1 MALTYATYL
10 KVDELLEL
18 QEPLSNGPEHD
29 ELLFIVIH
37 QVYELWFKQ
46 VLHEVKQAQRL
57 LDADERTRA
66 LGTLKRV
73 LTILKTA
80 VSQVDILETMT
91 PLEFNSF
98 RSRLDSSSGF
108 QSVQFRELE
117 MRLGYR
123 SLARAHFHPEG
134 SAARAHLERVLEEPT
149 LYQAFLRHLDRAGF
163 PMPEAI
169 MNHDL
174 GESTPES
181 AEVREQLVRIYRE
194 RSELAALCER
204 LLDLDEG
211 LQEWRYRHV
220 KMVERTIG
228 AKMGTGGSAG
238 ADYLRRTLFRP
249 LFADLWAIRS
259 EL

>member
-10 KVDELLEL
+10 LVDELLEL
-18 QEPLSNGPEHD
+18 QKPLSDGPEHD
-29 ELLFIVIH
+29 ELLFITIH

-46 VLHEVKQAQRL
+46 VLHEVKHAQRL
-57 LDADERTRA
+57 LDDGQSTRA

-123 SLARAHFHPEG
+123 GLERAHFHPAG
-134 SAARAHLERVLEEPT
+134 SPARAHLERVLGEPT
-149 LYQAFLRHLDRAGF
+149 LYQALLGHLHRAGYT
-163 PMPEAI
+163 MPDAV

-174 GESTPES
+174 AISTPES
-181 AEVREQLVRIYRE
+181 AEVRAQFIRIYRD

-204 LLDLDEG
+204 FLDLDEG